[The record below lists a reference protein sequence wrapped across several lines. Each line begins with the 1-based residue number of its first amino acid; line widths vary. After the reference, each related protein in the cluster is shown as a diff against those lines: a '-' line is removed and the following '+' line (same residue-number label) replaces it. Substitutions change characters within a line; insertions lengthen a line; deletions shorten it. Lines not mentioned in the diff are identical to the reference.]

1 MKKRKFCKLFVIF
14 LMLGMMGCR
23 GEAGER
29 LKENGGE
36 KQNSRKELTLWSYYE
51 TDAQKKGLDK
61 LIRGFNESQDK
72 YKLTWDYVPM
82 ADFIRTLSFA
92 QSGDNLP
99 DMVLAD
105 NPDIGSLI
113 KVGLLADI
121 TRHLEKTVPV
131 EEYYTEVWKFAE
143 DKGCCYGVPFCC
155 NNTAIIY
162 NKKLF
167 RKKDI
172 QIPETWE
179 EFRETAAILTE
190 EEKCY
195 GFAMSATAGE
205 QGAFQFMP
213 WMLAAGA
220 DTEHMAGRKGKNAFR
235 LMDNLL
241 QDKSMPNDCLNWS
254 QNDVTTSFIA
264 GETAMMENGPW
275 SLAELEA
282 SGIEYG
288 IFRFPGRDSA
298 EVVLGGEVL
307 AAVNG
312 MDVEGVI
319 SFINYYN
326 RKEVMQE
333 ICQITGN
340 IPPKA
345 ELAKE
350 FVEKNPAYQV
360 FVEQMEQGICR
371 NSIKG
376 WKEICNAISD
386 SLNRIFGSEDTV
398 DEIWEDY
405 VENLGMK

>member
-1 MKKRKFCKLFVIF
+1 MKKRTFCKLFVLF
-14 LMLGMMGCR
+14 LVMGMMGCR
-23 GEAGER
+23 GEPRKG
-29 LKENGGE
+29 LKEAERENESG
-36 KQNSRKELTLWSYYE
+36 RKELTLWSYYE
-51 TDAQKKGLDK
+51 TDAQKKGLDR
-61 LIRGFNESQDK
+61 LVRGFNESQDE
-72 YKLTWDYVPM
+72 YRLTWDYVPM

-121 TRHLEKTVPV
+121 TGRLEKTVPI

-143 DKGCCYGVPFCC
+143 DKGRYYGVPFCC

-167 RKKDI
+167 HEKGLE
-172 QIPETWE
+172 IPETWE
-179 EFRETAAILTE
+179 EFKAAAAILTE
-190 EEKCY
+190 EKRY
-195 GFAMSATAGE
+195 GFAMSAMAGE

-220 DTEHMAGRKGKNAFR
+220 DIDHMAGRKAKNAFC
-235 LMDNLL
+235 LMDDLL
-241 QDKSMPNDCLNWS
+241 KDKSMPNDCLNWS

-264 GETAMMENGPW
+264 GETAMIENGPW

-288 IFRFPGRDSA
+288 IFRFPAEDSA
-298 EVVLGGEVL
+298 GVILGGEVL
-307 AAVNG
+307 AAVKG
-312 MDVEGVI
+312 MDVEGAV

-326 RKEVMQE
+326 REDVMRD

-340 IPPKA
+340 IPPKS
-345 ELAKE
+345 ELAEE
-350 FVEKNPAYQV
+350 FGEKNPAYRV
-360 FVEQMEQGICR
+360 FVDQMEQGLCR
-371 NSIKG
+371 NSIKE

-386 SLNRIFGSEDTV
+386 SLNRIFGSEDTI

-405 VENLGMK
+405 VENLGIE